1 MLAIGYIPVSAQ
13 EQEENIV
20 ILYTNDV
27 HCAVNEDKE
36 NQVLG
41 YAKTAGLKKQLE
53 AEGNNVILADI
64 GDAIQGD
71 VIGTLSEGQYIIDI
85 MERVGYDLAIPG
97 NHEFDYGMKQFLSLA
112 ANASFPYISCNFTDL
127 STGTPVFDPYEII
140 EIGDTSIA
148 FLGICTPKT
157 ITSSTPKYFQNENGE
172 FIYSFQQGENG
183 TALYNCV
190 QKAAD
195 DARDK
200 GTDYVIAL
208 SHLGIDASCTPWTS
222 SQVIENTS
230 GIDAFLDGHSH
241 SVIESETVKNKEG
254 KDVLLTSTGTKLAS
268 IGQLVL
274 DEDGTISSSLI
285 SDDIETD
292 PETEQYIQELND
304 EFEETLNE
312 VVAKTEVSLV
322 VNDPVTADQEEP
334 VRLVRTSETNL
345 GDLCADAYRAVT
357 GADIGLC
364 NGGESVL
371 ISLPEILP
379 TVILSV
385 FSLLEI
391 KSVWWKQPDNRFWM
405 PWKWEPWHFLL
416 NQEDSSRYPVSLL
429 KYILIWTLLYNL
441 TLTECFSPW
450 TVNAA

>member
-254 KDVLLTSTGTKLAS
+254 KDVLLTSTGTKLVS

-322 VNDPVTADQEEP
+322 VNDPVTADQEKP

-364 NGGESVL
+364 NGGWN
-371 ISLPEILP
+371 P
-379 TVILSV
+379 
-385 FSLLEI
+385 
-391 KSVWWKQPDNRFWM
+391 
-405 PWKWEPWHFLL
+405 
-416 NQEDSSRYPVSLL
+416 
-429 KYILIWTLLYNL
+429 
-441 TLTECFSPW
+441 C
-450 TVNAA
+450 